1 MGRQAKV
8 TRQDVLRAAREAFV
22 DGGYEG
28 TTLADI
34 GARLGVSP
42 AALFRH
48 APTKKALFAAAMG
61 AGATEPPW
69 PMPFEFLESVP
80 GDADP
85 RTVLRRAART
95 LLPFLQT
102 RLRESIARWLYSKR
116 VAGVGTFPLPF
127 DPAMRPTPPQR
138 NLAYLEAY
146 LRRASRAGR
155 IQVRDCRAA
164 AVAFLATIHSYLFL
178 QEVME
183 AFEKPLPFDQYLST
197 VLGIWTQG
205 AFRTKE
211 TPR

>member
-8 TRQDVLRAAREAFV
+8 TRQQVLRAAREAFV
-22 DGGYEG
+22 DGGYGG

-48 APTKKALFAAAMG
+48 EPTKKALFAASMG
-61 AGATEPPW
+61 AGSTEPPW
-69 PMPFEFLESVP
+69 PMPFQFLQDVP

-85 RTVLRRAART
+85 RVVLRRAAKT

-102 RLRESIARWLYSKR
+102 RLRESIARWLYHKKI
-116 VAGVGTFPLPF
+116 AGVGTLPLPF

-138 NLAYLEAY
+138 NLSYLEAY

-155 IQVRDCRAA
+155 IHVHDCRAA

-178 QEVME
+178 QEVIG
-183 AFEKPLPFDQYLST
+183 AFEKPLPFDRYLST
-197 VLGIWTQG
+197 VLEIWEHG
-205 AFRTKE
+205 ALGTTRSQ
-211 TPR
+211 R

>member
-8 TRQDVLRAAREAFV
+8 TRPEVLRAAREAFV

-61 AGATEPPW
+61 VGGAEPPW
-69 PMPFEFLESVP
+69 PMPFEFLEGVP
-80 GDADP
+80 GDAEP
-85 RTVLRRAART
+85 RAVLRRAART

-102 RLRESIARWLYSKR
+102 RLRESIARWLYAKKI
-116 VAGVGTFPLPF
+116 AGVGTFPLPF
-127 DPAMRPTPPQR
+127 DPATRPTPPQR

-146 LRRASRAGR
+146 LRRATRAGR
-155 IQVRDCRAA
+155 IRVRDCRSA
-164 AVAFLATIHSYLFL
+164 AVAFLAMIHSYLFL
-178 QEVME
+178 QEVMQ
-183 AFEKPLPFDQYLST
+183 AFEKPLPFERYLAT
-197 VLGIWTQG
+197 VLDLWAHG
-205 AFRTKE
+205 ALAADRS
-211 TPR
+211 PR